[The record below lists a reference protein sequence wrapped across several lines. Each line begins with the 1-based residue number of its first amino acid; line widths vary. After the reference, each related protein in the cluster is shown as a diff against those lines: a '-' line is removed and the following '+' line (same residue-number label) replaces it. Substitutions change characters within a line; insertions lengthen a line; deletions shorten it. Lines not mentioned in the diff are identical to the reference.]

1 MPPPWRSGGGIEP
14 RDSVIGGVHVVRTLA
29 QFRQGRDAVGAE
41 KLVSDQQALFPCE
54 DIRNKKYLFVTNI
67 FTWELGLLV

>member
-41 KLVSDQQALFPCE
+41 KLVSDEHALFRCAM
-54 DIRNKKYLFVTNI
+54 IRYKNFI
-67 FTWELGLLV
+67 FFGALGAST